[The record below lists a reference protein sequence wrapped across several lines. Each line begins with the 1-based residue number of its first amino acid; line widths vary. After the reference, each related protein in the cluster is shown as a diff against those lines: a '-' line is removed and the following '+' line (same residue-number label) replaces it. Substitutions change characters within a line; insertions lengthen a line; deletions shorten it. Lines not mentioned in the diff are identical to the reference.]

1 MSKDFKDIDNEF
13 GETEESQDKDIFKKD
28 LDLDEEIDEG
38 AIDEVFESDDG
49 EDESDDDTEV
59 YDDEDDEWDN
69 NSDEE
74 EDAY

>member
-1 MSKDFKDIDNEF
+1 MSKDFKDIDNELD
-13 GETEESQDKDIFKKD
+13 ETEESQDKDIFKKD

-38 AIDEVFESDDG
+38 AIDEVFESDDV
-49 EDESDDDTEV
+49 EDDSDDDTEM